1 MRKILIGLTVLVLGV
16 TFVVPG
22 LARRWGLF
30 DASATV
36 DTRVI
41 WEVPAF
47 IQLVVSADTFTFP
60 EFDPGIDEYLAENA
74 VILYVLSNS
83 DWSLTYELEGDE
95 EAIAHLSVLL
105 SQDYGSGNAE
115 VSVSYM
121 LSDLRDMAP
130 GTYEV
135 TVVFTVTTE

>member
-22 LARRWGLF
+22 LARSWGLF

>member
-1 MRKILIGLTVLVLGV
+1 M
-16 TFVVPG
+16 
-22 LARRWGLF
+22 
-30 DASATV
+30 
-36 DTRVI
+36 
-41 WEVPAF
+41 
-47 IQLVVSADTFTFP
+47 
-60 EFDPGIDEYLAENA
+60 
-74 VILYVLSNS
+74 ILYVLSDS